1 MGIGLQQNLT
11 LTQQLVMTPQLQQ
24 AIKLLQLSRLELAS
38 MIQQEMEE
46 NPALEEESVKEAET
60 SESDHE
66 KEKET
71 DQVKEVTIDEK
82 VDPDNDWESY
92 INEYNS
98 TGKIYTETDPN
109 AESTNFEA
117 FTSSKKTL
125 GDHLEWQLMMYG
137 VNREQEKIGSLII
150 GNLNIDGYLCAS
162 IEEIAQEGPFAP
174 EKVEKLLKIMQNFDP
189 PGVCAQTLQESL
201 IIQINHLGIKNRIL
215 EKIIAGHM
223 KNLENK
229 NYKKIAQA
237 LNISLDNVKN
247 AVNVIKNLEPKP
259 GRKYSNEEPY
269 YITPDIYVYK
279 DGDDYKIMMNDD
291 GLPKLKVSRFY
302 RETIANGKEISK
314 EAKAYL
320 NERMQSASWLVKS
333 IHQRQKTI
341 YSVMES
347 IVKYQKDFFD
357 KGIAYLKPMI
367 LRDVAEDIEMHES
380 TISRVTTNKYA
391 FTPQGLFELKFFFNS
406 SINRSNGDSLASAS
420 VKEKIKNIIEQ
431 ENPANPYSDSKLSE
445 LLEEANIKIAR
456 RTVAKY
462 REMLHILPSSKRKQF

>member
-1 MGIGLQQNLT
+1 MGLGLQQNLT

-46 NPALEEESVKEAET
+46 NPALEEESVKEKEEAAET
-60 SESDHE
+60 ERTSV
-66 KEKET
+66 KET
-71 DQVKEVTIDEK
+71 ETVKEVTIDEK
-82 VDPDNDWESY
+82 VDKDNDWENY

-98 TGKIYTETDPN
+98 TGKIYAETDHSE
-109 AESTNFEA
+109 ATNYEA

-125 GDHLEWQLMMYG
+125 NSHLKWQLLMYG
-137 VNREQEKIGSLII
+137 VTTEEERIGSMII
-150 GNLNIDGYLCAS
+150 GNLNIDGYLCSS
-162 IEEIAQEGPFAP
+162 IEEIAKAGPFDP
-174 EKVEKLLKIMQNFDP
+174 DKIERLLKIMQTFEP
-189 PGVCAQTLQESL
+189 SGVCAKNLQESL
-201 IIQINHLGIKNRIL
+201 LIQIKHLGIKNLVLERI
-215 EKIIAGHM
+215 ISNHM

-229 NYKKIAQA
+229 NYKKIAQT
-237 LNISLDNVKN
+237 LNISLESVIT
-247 AVNVIKNLEPKP
+247 AVNIIKYLEPKP
-259 GRKYSNEEPY
+259 GREYNTDEPH

-279 DGDDYKIMMNDD
+279 EEDGYTIVMNDD

-302 RETIANGKEISK
+302 RESVANGKKISK
-314 EAKAYL
+314 ETKAYL

-347 IVKYQKDFFD
+347 IIKFQKDFFD
-357 KGIAYLKPMI
+357 KGIAYLRPMI

-420 VKEKIKNIIEQ
+420 VKEKIKILIEH
-431 ENPANPYSDSKLSE
+431 EDTKNPYSDNKLSE
-445 LLEEANIKIAR
+445 LLEKANIKIAR

-462 REMLHILPSSKRKQF
+462 REMLCILPSSKRKQF